1 MICSYIIYLEVIKV
15 YRYKIEELKKWKE
28 SENRKPLI
36 IRGARQVGKTWLM
49 KEFGQNNYEKCA
61 YINFDDNS
69 RMKQLFSDDFDI
81 DRIMQGLKIEA
92 GVNIEPENTL
102 IIFDEIQETPKALTS
117 LKYFYEKA
125 NEYHI
130 IAAGSLLGVAMH
142 EGTSFPVGKVD
153 FLDLYP
159 LNFYEFLEALG
170 ERDLVNLIKNKN
182 MDLITVFADKL
193 KLYLKQYLYI
203 GGMPEIVDS
212 YIKNKDFD
220 EVRRKQQ
227 VLLES
232 YEQDFSKHA
241 PNNVVPRIRQ
251 LWNNI
256 PTQLAKENKK
266 FIYGL
271 VKEGARA
278 REYEVAL
285 SWLIDCGLVYQV
297 NRVNDCKVPLSAY
310 QDFSAFKLY
319 VLDVGLLCAMA
330 NLDAKTILEGNEILV
345 EFKGA
350 LTEQFVL
357 TELKTNVT
365 QSVFYWSADRGTA
378 EVDYIIQLDG
388 NNIPIEVKASENL
401 QAKSLKTF
409 VEKYK
414 TKINIRTSM
423 TNYRK
428 EDWLINI
435 PLYLIGNLREVL
447 EDI

>member
-1 MICSYIIYLEVIKV
+1 M
-15 YRYKIEELKKWKE
+15 YRYKMEELKEWKN
-28 SENRKPLI
+28 SKSRKPLI

-49 KEFGQNNYEKCA
+49 QEFGENYYEKYA
-61 YINFDDNS
+61 YINFDGNS
-69 RMKQLFSDDFDI
+69 RMEQLFSGDFDL
-81 DRIMQGLKIEA
+81 DRIIQGLKIET

-102 IIFDEIQETPKALTS
+102 IIFDEVQENPKALTL
-117 LKYFYEKA
+117 LKYFYENA
-125 NEYHI
+125 NKYHI
-130 IAAGSLLGVAMH
+130 IAAGSLLGVAIH

-159 LNFYEFLEALG
+159 LNFYEFLEAIG
-170 ERDLVNLIKNKN
+170 EKELVQLIQKN
-182 MDLITVFADKL
+182 DIELLTIFADKL
-193 KLYLKQYLYI
+193 KSYLKQFLYI

-212 YIKNKDFD
+212 YVKNKDYN
-220 EVRRKQQ
+220 EVRRKQKI
-227 VLLES
+227 LLES

-241 PNNVVPRIRQ
+241 PSNVVPRIRL
-251 LWNNI
+251 LWKNI

-319 VLDVGLLCAMA
+319 ILDVGLLCAMA
-330 NLDAKTILEGNEILV
+330 NLDAKTILEGNDIFV

-357 TELKTNVT
+357 NELKTNVT
-365 QSVFYWSADRGTA
+365 TTVFYWSSEKSNA
-378 EVDYIIQLDG
+378 EIDYIIQLDG
-388 NNIPIEVKASENL
+388 NNIPIEVKANENL
-401 QAKSLKTF
+401 QAKSLKSF
-409 VEKYK
+409 AERYN
-414 TKINIRTSM
+414 TKINVRTSM
-423 TNYRK
+423 SNYRK
-428 EDWLINI
+428 EEWLVNI
-435 PLYLIGNLREVL
+435 PLYLIGNMKKILSKTNQ
-447 EDI
+447 